1 MENELDDIEE
11 IEEIGYLTEEELEQ
25 ANNVGIIDNNFLV
38 YFDKTS
44 GNIISMTNERRD
56 TDEPYITMPYEDI
69 KLFLEGKQNF
79 NDFKIIFEKDEI
91 TLVSKK
97 VSNDINFNSLATVN
111 ITKSVEN
118 SLTVENHLDVK
129 HWGFTL
135 REDLKIGLQQK
146 ILDVNLEF
154 YVCINGNKNFPV
166 RTMTIPLEQLVKEK
180 TYFIPHELVI
190 ESDKTKIIIVTKKF
204 FDTYGLRI
212 LNESKV

>member
-1 MENELDDIEE
+1 MENEIEE
-11 IEEIGYLTEEELEQ
+11 IEYLTEEELEQ
-25 ANNVGIIDNNFLV
+25 ATNVSIIDNNFLV
-38 YFDKTS
+38 YFDKTT
-44 GNIISMTNERRD
+44 GTIISMTNERRA
-56 TDEPYITMPYEDI
+56 TDDPFITMPYEDI
-69 KLFLEGKQNF
+69 KSFLEGKQNF

-97 VSNDINFNSLATVN
+97 VSNDINFNSLASVN
-111 ITKSVEN
+111 ITNSLEN
-118 SLTVENHLDVK
+118 SLTVENHIDVK

-154 YVCINGNKNFPV
+154 YLCVNGNKNFPV
-166 RTMTIPLEQLVKEK
+166 RTISVALDSLVKEK
-180 TYFIPHELVI
+180 TYFIPHEFEI
-190 ESDKTKIIIVTKKF
+190 EADKTKIIIVTKKF